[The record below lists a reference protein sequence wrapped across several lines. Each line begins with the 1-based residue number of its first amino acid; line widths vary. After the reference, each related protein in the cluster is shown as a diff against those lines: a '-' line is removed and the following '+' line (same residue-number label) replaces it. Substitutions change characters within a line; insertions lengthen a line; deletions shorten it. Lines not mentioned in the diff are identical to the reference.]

1 MALTSIITPL
11 GIITL
16 LHSAYSCLHY
26 RSILASSTIDLLE
39 SGYTNYNP
47 SKPPQ
52 DVVIEC
58 VIGFTLCL
66 VGQIICAGEFLP
78 VVGEGRREV
87 RAPMHVSRD
96 FDLFST
102 RAGIIASVK
111 KIS

>member
-1 MALTSIITPL
+1 MTKLITYL

-26 RSILASSTIDLLE
+26 RSILSTSNLDETDLNLD
-39 SGYTNYNP
+39 P

-58 VIGFTLCL
+58 MLGFALCL
-66 VGQIICAGEFLP
+66 MGQILGAGEFLP
-78 VVGEGRREV
+78 IIGEGRREV
-87 RAPMHVSRD
+87 KAPALVGRD

-102 RAGIIASVK
+102 RAGIIAGVK
-111 KIS
+111 ME